1 MNTLRR
7 ISQYMAKT
15 VAVGAVLVA
24 AALPVAIA
32 NTAGAATAPTLT
44 CINFFSF
51 SCPTNNL
58 AIAGQGFSYTSA
70 SVGITGTGFANDQ
83 AVGGIVTMTTT
94 APGVTFTNVQE
105 QSSTSAVANITV
117 PSSTT
122 PGFYSVTL
130 TDTNGSVTLPVALG
144 IDHGPQVTAVAGNV
158 GTTNAAASTVQLTG
172 SFLNGATVSFVGT
185 GTAPTAGSYVYDPS
199 GKTLSFTVSNTGA
212 TPGSW
217 AMYVVAPWPSPA
229 NGQFLS
235 TYTVNAAPTPVTIT
249 SVTPS
254 ELGVPL
260 TNPSTNL
267 VTIHGTGFQTGAVLT
282 LPVADGVT
290 LNSYAFV
297 NSTTMTAT
305 ITVPVANPTGEV
317 SINILNPDTS
327 SVLGTAI
334 LGIGVPATNT
344 TAGPPT
350 VIAPEITLLSG
361 TLTPGTSTI
370 LTVHGSST
378 FPLTTGATVAVSL
391 NGGGNASET
400 VSGTVLSVDANNN
413 ATVQVKV
420 PRYAT
425 TALTAAVTVAAP
437 GPLTLSVTSTTGIP
451 AAGVVT
457 IYDGLNSQ
465 EVSYTG
471 TTATTLTGVLP
482 VAGGNVFTH
491 GVGTTLEF
499 PFPATGGPNAYT
511 LSINNGT
518 VAETAA
524 VVVNAAPAAAFTSSN
539 GSPIPNAGTIVN
551 PGTYTF
557 NAYVPGF
564 GFSAGSLIV
573 FNNPAVTGTVTVVNG
588 NTATLNVTVAS
599 GVSAAYG
606 SLTAAAVPGQ
616 NALTIAHQA
625 TTLAPGDKITVNG
638 DPFYTTPE
646 TFTVLSDAQGV
657 TNDIVSVTTPVTLNH
672 SLGATVT
679 RLNAVPSAGA
689 VGAGISNG
697 AGQVIILPSFFNT
710 VASFFSIGPVGTAT
724 ASQLNVG
731 QGAKSAPEV
740 FTLVTPANSDFVA
753 THWKVSSTTTGVT
766 FGAVTVATAG
776 AITTTVN
783 VAPGTAVASNVPVTI
798 TNGLITYTST
808 INVVAGPTLTSE
820 TAVPSLVGGA
830 TSAFVGIYGTNLV
843 NGMLCSTSD
852 PNVTCAIDVTGA
864 PPVGT
869 DTATTRTISF
879 TALPGALNG
888 TDSVTLTDPTTLGA
902 GTLAGAVTVTGQPT
916 VTTMTPTGFPAFSAT
931 GYVGTVT
938 GTALPVGT
946 FCVSHLYDAAGVQQP
961 DDTCTYVRNSATS
974 ATVTDTDP
982 SWPAGWTE
990 TFTIGS
996 ATAQVTTPA
1005 VTYYA
1010 APVEFFMYLST
1021 TVDGTTNG
1029 NLVAQGSA
1037 AVPFKLVGAGFLPGA
1052 TVSIPAADGT
1062 VTVTEVTPNAIFGTI
1077 SILATAPV
1085 TGVVTPLFNPDNVPV
1100 TVNNTNGGT
1109 DTNGLFDVVAG
1120 PSITSITP
1128 NTILEGAAKTLVI
1141 TGSGFYAGAVVTAA
1155 NTALATYG
1163 TATTSNVVGGVS
1175 SACTANCNTL
1185 TVSITPIAFSG
1196 NTPILTGLTITNPVG
1211 AGSVKS
1217 SATAL
1222 SLDPVPSVTG
1232 TYYVP
1237 TFTTNTEV
1245 TVTGAGFQSGITAS
1259 SANPDYTVLL
1269 VAVGAGGTS
1278 LTLLVTTDAQA
1289 TAGTSSVVT
1298 LTNPD
1303 GGATTFPLNGG
1314 PNPNTLTPAPKA
1326 TRTNGVVHTGRT
1338 STVTVS
1344 GTGFYGQPKVTSN
1357 AKGTTVQVSSD
1368 NGKSLRL
1375 VVHVKAGTKHG
1386 VHTFIIKFANGEQ
1399 TSVKYNQVK

>member
-1 MNTLRR
+1 MV
-7 ISQYMAKT
+7 KT

-32 NTAGAATAPTLT
+32 DTAGAATAPTLT
-44 CINFFSF
+44 CLNISTFT
-51 SCPTNNL
+51 CPANKL
-58 AIAGQGFSYTSA
+58 AIVGQGYSA
-70 SVGITGTGFANDQ
+70 SAATVDITGVGFANDQ

-94 APGVTFTNVQE
+94 APGVTFTNVTE
-105 QSSTSAVANITV
+105 LSSTQATANITV
-117 PSSTT
+117 PSTTT

-130 TDTNGSVTLPVALG
+130 TDTNGSVTLPVSLG
-144 IDHGPQVTAVAGNV
+144 VDHGPQVTAVAGNV

-172 SFLNGATVSFVGT
+172 SFLNGASVYFVGT
-185 GTAPTAGSYVYDPS
+185 GTAPTAGSYVNDPS

-217 AMYVVAPWPSPA
+217 AMYVQAPWPSPA
-229 NGQFLS
+229 YGQFLS

-305 ITVPVANPTGEV
+305 ITVPVADPTGQV
-317 SINILNPDTS
+317 SINILNPDTTF
-327 SVLGTAI
+327 VLGTAI

-344 TAGPPT
+344 VAGPPA

-361 TLTPGTSTI
+361 SLTPGTSTI

-425 TALTAAVTVAAP
+425 TALTVAVSTAAP
-437 GPLTLSVTSTTGIP
+437 GPMTLTVTSTTGIP
-451 AAGVVT
+451 NAPGVLT

-465 EVSYTG
+465 EINYTG
-471 TTATTLTGVLP
+471 TTATTITGVTA

-491 GVGTTLEF
+491 VVGTTIEF
-499 PFPATGGPNAYT
+499 PFPATGGGNAYT

-518 VAETAA
+518 VAETAP
-524 VVVNAAPAAAFTSSN
+524 VVVNAAPAAAFTSAN
-539 GSPIPNAGTIVN
+539 GAPIPNAGTIVN

-564 GFSAGSLIV
+564 GFSAGSV
-573 FNNPAVTGTVTVVNG
+573 VEFNNTAVTGTVTVVNG

-606 SLTAAAVPGQ
+606 TLAAPATPGQ
-616 NALTIAHQA
+616 NAITITHQA
-625 TTLAPGDKITVNG
+625 LTLNPGDKITVNG
-638 DPFYTTPE
+638 DPFYTVPE
-646 TFTVLSDAQGV
+646 TFTVLSDSQGTGV
-657 TNDIVSVTTPVTLNH
+657 GGGDVVSVTSPVTLNH

-679 RLNAVPSAGA
+679 RLNAVPSAGS

-697 AGQVIILPSFFNT
+697 AGQVIILPSFFGT
-710 VASFFSIGPVGTAT
+710 VLNFFNIGPVGTAT
-724 ASQLNVG
+724 DSLLNVG
-731 QGAKSAPEV
+731 QGAAAAPEV
-740 FTLVTPANSDFVA
+740 FTLVTPANSDLVA
-753 THWKVSSTTTGVT
+753 THWKVSSTTAGVT

-798 TNGLITYTST
+798 TNGLITYSAT
-808 INVVAGPTLTSE
+808 INIVAGPTLTSE
-820 TAVPSLVGGA
+820 TAVPSIVGGA
-830 TSAFVGIYGTNLV
+830 TSAYVGIYGTNLV
-843 NGMLCSTSD
+843 NGMTCTTSD
-852 PNVTCAIDVTGA
+852 PNVACNVHVTGA
-864 PPVGT
+864 PPAGT

-879 TALPGALNG
+879 TAGPGALNG
-888 TDSVTLTDPTTLGA
+888 TDSVTLTDPTTFGA

-916 VTTMTPTGFPAFSAT
+916 ISALAPSSIPQGTAPAI
-931 GYVGTVT
+931 TVT
-938 GTALPVGT
+938 GTAFPAASFPSNLAHCSVAGLEADGVTPDPASAA
-946 FCVSHLYDAAGVQQP
+946 CVA
-961 DDTCTYVRNSATS
+961 TATS
-974 ATVTDTDP
+974 ATSVTITGYSTAFLAGDTLK
-982 SWPAGWTE
+982 
-990 TFTIGS
+990 FTIGS
-996 ATAQVTTPA
+996 ATAQVTTGA
-1005 VTYYA
+1005 VMVYA
-1010 APVEFFMYLST
+1010 NPTILFSYLSSAIDS
-1021 TVDGTTNG
+1021 VD
-1029 NLVAQGSA
+1029 VAQGSA
-1037 AVPFKLVGAGFLPGA
+1037 AVPFKLVGTGFLPNA
-1052 TVSIPAADGT
+1052 AVSVPAAVGT

-1077 SILATAPV
+1077 TVLSTAPIGWNAFTV
-1085 TGVVTPLFNPDNVPV
+1085 TNA
-1100 TVNNTNGGT
+1100 NGGSVIGFHNYYV
-1109 DTNGLFDVVAG
+1109 DAA
-1120 PSITSITP
+1120 PSISSITP
-1128 NTILEGAAKTLVI
+1128 NLVLEGAAKTLVI
-1141 TGSGFYAGAVVTAA
+1141 TDSNTINDTGFYSGAVVTAA
-1155 NTALATYG
+1155 NTAFATFG
-1163 TATTSNVVGGVS
+1163 TAVTTNVVGTVS
-1175 SACTANCNTL
+1175 TPCTANCNTL
-1185 TVSITPIAFSG
+1185 TVTITPIAYSG

-1245 TVTGAGFQSGITAS
+1245 TITGAGFQSGITAS

-1338 STVTVS
+1338 TTVTVS

-1357 AKGTTVQVSSD
+1357 AKGTKVQVSGD

-1375 VVHVKAGTKHG
+1375 VVHVPATSPRG